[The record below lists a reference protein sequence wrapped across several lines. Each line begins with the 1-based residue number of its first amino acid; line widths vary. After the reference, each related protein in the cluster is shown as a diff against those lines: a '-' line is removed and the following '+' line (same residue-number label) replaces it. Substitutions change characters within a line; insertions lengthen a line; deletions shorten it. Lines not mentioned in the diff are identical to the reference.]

1 MGMSS
6 EIPDSQKE
14 KEREKRKFSL
24 QKGKRK
30 NQRLRQISE
39 KDF

>member
-14 KEREKRKFSL
+14 KERGKRKFSL

-30 NQRLRQISE
+30 NMSE
-39 KDF
+39 KEEH